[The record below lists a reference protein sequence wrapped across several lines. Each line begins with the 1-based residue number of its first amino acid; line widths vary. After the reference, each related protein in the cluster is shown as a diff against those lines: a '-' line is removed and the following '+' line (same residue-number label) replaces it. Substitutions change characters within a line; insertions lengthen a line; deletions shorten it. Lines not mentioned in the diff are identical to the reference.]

1 MRVVFCILVVGL
13 VVGNVYHTFA
23 APLSKVNILEITPA
37 TLEGPI
43 HHGLVVVTDAPPDP
57 NRTSFEIQF
66 KKDDSNPIAPWK
78 VYQGHLQPYNSTT
91 LNLPYRNG
99 LEALQSGQ
107 LYCLR
112 VRALHASEATG
123 WSQKCGL
130 QLVAPPASNND
141 TDGDGLGD
149 AEEYALGTDP
159 NNPDSDLDGKQDG
172 SEVAHSDD
180 PNKALLPKLLLRSAQ
195 IMDFG
200 YGDLFGQNPGQ
211 HLWIE
216 LENVGSAPAVFSS
229 IAVTTPELAQVF
241 HIGAYPP
248 LLTHLTPNNKLLL
261 PVSFIPTSAGPVKAQ
276 LLVESDSIAEIKP
289 ITLVGNGVGFPT
301 CTVSPQILDFGKVD
315 HQDQDV
321 TLKYITL
328 SSQWSGAE
336 PEGVAS
342 FDTIGFVIDSNV
354 EGIAPGMRSVV
365 LPVGEEV
372 TLPVLFQHL
381 QPGDYSGE
389 LEIRSFLCPTQTI
402 TINAEAY

>member
-1 MRVVFCILVVGL
+1 MLVVGL
-13 VVGNVYHTFA
+13 VVGNVYHAFA
-23 APLSKVNILEITPA
+23 TPLPKINILEIAPA
-37 TLEGPI
+37 ALEGPI

-66 KKDDSNPIAPWK
+66 KKDDNNPVAPWK

-99 LEALQSGQ
+99 LEALQSSQ

-159 NNPDSDLDGKQDG
+159 NNPDSDLDGLFDG
-172 SEVAHSDD
+172 DEAVDGAD
-180 PNKALLPKLLLRSAQ
+180 PNKPFLPQLVVISPSV
-195 IMDFG
+195 MDFG
-200 YGDLFGQNPGQ
+200 YGDMFGQNANQ
-211 HLWIE
+211 HQFLIIE
-216 LENVGSAPAVFSS
+216 NRGYEVAHIDSIHITDPEGGEVFFIGS
-229 IAVTTPELAQVF
+229 
-241 HIGAYPP
+241 YPQT
-248 LLTHLTPNNKLLL
+248 LTNIMPDESLSVPI
-261 PVSFIPTSAGPVKAQ
+261 SFIPRKVGLVSAK
-276 LLVESDSIAEIKP
+276 LKIESNSYKQVP
-289 ITLVGNGVGFPT
+289 LITLVGTGVGFPT

-389 LEIRSFLCPTQTI
+389 LEIRSYLCPTQTI